1 MGGFARTRI
10 GTQLASCIDLDE
22 VVETMLNEICNNL
35 EDSQKC
41 LMMVLDPRKIL
52 SGRNDASH
60 QKGG

>member
-22 VVETMLNEICNNL
+22 VVESMLNEICNNL
-35 EDSQKC
+35 EFGKC

-52 SGRNDASH
+52 SGRNDESH

>member
-35 EDSQKC
+35 EFGVVTKVFNDGIGSQKDT
-41 LMMVLDPRKIL
+41 VR
-52 SGRNDASH
+52 
-60 QKGG
+60 QE